1 MVFFEKK
8 FPLYK
13 IHVNAWSQKLQQSG
27 NTHVTLDNLKMIFN
41 SPAFQG
47 KFEKGTDLNK
57 MLASLPK
64 CTEDTFYVRSLE
76 LLGIAWCSGTQQD
89 RAIALF
95 DALQPANQ
103 ANDFIAATDAD
114 FPEVIET
121 LIEIYTLL
129 TL

>member
-1 MVFFEKK
+1 
-8 FPLYK
+8 
-13 IHVNAWSQKLQQSG
+13 
-27 NTHVTLDNLKMIFN
+27 MIFN

-64 CTEDTFYVRSLE
+64 CTEDSFYVRSLE